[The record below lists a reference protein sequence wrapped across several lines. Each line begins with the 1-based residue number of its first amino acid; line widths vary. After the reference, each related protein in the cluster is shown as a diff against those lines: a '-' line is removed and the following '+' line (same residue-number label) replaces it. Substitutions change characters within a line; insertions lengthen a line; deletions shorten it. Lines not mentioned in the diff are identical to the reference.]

1 MAIFPPQISQAE
13 LERLSLLRVGV
24 KHAHDPAGPGDS
36 RLNAASP
43 EALGDPANKKAP
55 VVRPPL
61 AEALSQEL
69 RRFAKD
75 EGGFSFIDWAITVSV
90 VSMALGFFMPDLWA
104 LFGQVMASVTND
116 VDGVVFQ
123 VKHLR

>member
-1 MAIFPPQISQAE
+1 MAIFPPQISQAQLE
-13 LERLSLLRVGV
+13 ERLRAGVQRAGVNARVSCAGAEAPV
-24 KHAHDPAGPGDS
+24 DPAD
-36 RLNAASP
+36 R
-43 EALGDPANKKAP
+43 KKP
-55 VVRPPL
+55 VPRPPL

-90 VSMALGFFMPDLWA
+90 VSMALGFFIPELWM
-104 LFGQVMASVTND
+104 LFGQVIASTTNGVED
-116 VDGVVFQ
+116 VVFQ